1 MATNA
6 LKKVLDRFDLTYTIQ
21 NEMLYILKAG
31 EAADQTGLRLTP
43 ETGLLTIP
51 QPISDKKDK
60 DDVEAEAVNGWK
72 FSTMLFPELLPGAAC
87 KVEASTFSGDMVI
100 HKAIYEGDNWE
111 GSFKIDI
118 EAEAI

>member
-1 MATNA
+1 
-6 LKKVLDRFDLTYTIQ
+6 
-21 NEMLYILKAG
+21 
-31 EAADQTGLRLTP
+31 
-43 ETGLLTIP
+43 
-51 QPISDKKDK
+51 
-60 DDVEAEAVNGWK
+60 VNGWK

-87 KVEASTFSGDMVI
+87 KVEASTFTGDLVI